1 MLDWALSNITAAV
14 CLILLSCAHVKHFW
28 IIKMRFYVYP
38 QSYLHF
44 HCKQIN
50 LLFQGFSVSQIIF
63 LWTDDED
70 PEFVLVN
77 KEPEPD
83 PEDPSKLVY
92 TEDPLILHT
101 RTGRLINYVE
111 DEKYGVRL
119 FWQPDLEEEEEDVDP
134 DKAQF
139 LPLGFDDFFG
149 RSAPVVKEG
158 KVRGLI
164 TFLQNAVKSLFD
176 RLERWAVEKKK
187 SGEMN
192 LKLIEN
198 ELEFIEAEIS
208 LEEAIEDLELELK
221 RKQEEEEEKQVVA
234 EMDQDD
240 SSASAVQDE
249 AVADETETEDE
260 DEDDDEEAPTSF
272 GTVNQGKADDDTNPK
287 ESKPGKSPFSSL
299 SLSLSS
305 PGLFSLVRNCYDILV
320 V

>member
-1 MLDWALSNITAAV
+1 M
-14 CLILLSCAHVKHFW
+14 
-28 IIKMRFYVYP
+28 
-38 QSYLHF
+38 
-44 HCKQIN
+44 
-50 LLFQGFSVSQIIF
+50 
-63 LWTDDED
+63 
-70 PEFVLVN
+70 
-77 KEPEPD
+77 
-83 PEDPSKLVY
+83 
-92 TEDPLILHT
+92 
-101 RTGRLINYVE
+101 E

-119 FWQPDLEEEEEDVDP
+119 FWQPDLEEDEEDDVDP
-134 DKAQF
+134 DKLQF

-149 RSAPVVKEG
+149 RSAPVKKEG

-176 RLERWAVEKKK
+176 RLEHWAVEKKK

-221 RKQEEEEEKQVVA
+221 RKQEEEEKQAVA

-249 AVADETETEDE
+249 AVTDETETEDE
-260 DEDDDEEAPTSF
+260 DEDADEEAPTSF
-272 GTVNQGKADDDTNPK
+272 GTVNQGKADDDTIPK